1 MTQKDHLDNT
11 QTVVQKYIDGSVKG
25 IVFLSIIVVFIMLVL
40 SGYSYINNTRNDVVS
55 MESDLMVQY
64 PANMAYLSSYVGGF
78 YEMLGVTNLKS
89 EKMDK
94 ILIDSVKGRYEGNGG
109 FSPNGA
115 FFSAIKEAYPDLSG
129 LNSYDKIIDYSS
141 AKREGYR
148 ADQVKLLSMLRNYDN
163 YINSNIVRSL
173 IVKNIFNAPTR
184 RLKVRVGDKEYIGQD
199 AIDKMLQIVLVEGVT
214 ESYETGKMKP
224 LSVNDIK

>member
-1 MTQKDHLDNT
+1 MTIKQL
-11 QTVVQKYIDGSVKG
+11 
-25 IVFLSIIVVFIMLVL
+25 VFLSIIVFFTM
-40 SGYSYINNTRNDVVS
+40 SFSASYSYINNTRNDVVS
-55 MESDLMVQY
+55 MESDLMAQY

-94 ILIDSVKGRYEGNGG
+94 ILIDSVKGRYERNGG
-109 FSPNGA
+109 FSSNGA

-148 ADQVKLLSMLRNYDN
+148 ADQVKLLSMLKTYNN
-163 YINSNIVRSL
+163 YINSNIVRSF

-199 AIDKMLQIVLVEGVT
+199 AIDKMFQIVLVEGVT

-224 LSVNDIK
+224 LSVNNVK